1 VPRRAGSAPTLERLS
16 AAGDDRWLGLQER
29 AGTGVQYRTRAPR
42 DAMSCTLKSVGEV
55 RPRRPS
61 ANHDPGPTPS
71 AGVVLIPEPCP
82 TAAPWQLRATR
93 FDSRRCAG
101 PCSSAGARPRS
112 GAAPDAGSRARGTV
126 PPERR
131 GLHGAGQR
139 VRRTPHCRR
148 RNRNGV
154 PLPQLASCSGLSGLV
169 RYQSR
174 KAAPPSVGSLD
185 RAWDRI
191 PIHEGPIRGSIR
203 PQIERRFG
211 SSGPRRFYGA
221 ATGRRAA
228 RAVRLTYVLRE
239 RSGQ

>member
-1 VPRRAGSAPTLERLS
+1 
-16 AAGDDRWLGLQER
+16 LGLQER

-169 RYQSR
+169 RHQVARRPRRVLGHSTGPGIESPFMRDQSV
-174 KAAPPSVGSLD
+174 APSDHKSKDASAPAGQGVSTA
-185 RAWDRI
+185 R
-191 PIHEGPIRGSIR
+191 R
-203 PQIERRFG
+203 PDG
-211 SSGPRRFYGA
+211 GPRGLFD
-221 ATGRRAA
+221 
-228 RAVRLTYVLRE
+228 
-239 RSGQ
+239 